1 MLFLALQSL
10 DLFVRDF
17 LLDCFLRV
25 ESRGDWRRMKVGLI
39 GHRGAGKTTIFNMLT
54 GLQAQTG
61 GFGGKE
67 ELHLGVIK
75 VPDPRI
81 DKLSAIFKP
90 KKTTYA
96 EIRFS
101 DFPPSED
108 ENLKSNQ
115 ALVAQ
120 MREVDAITLVLRNFG
135 ADAKPLRE
143 LNDHMTEMI
152 LADLAVVENRRSR
165 LKKEKARPQ
174 EEALLA
180 RCAEALENEQ
190 SLRALS
196 FSADEENLASGFGF
210 LSRKP
215 LLVIFNQPEEQ
226 AGKPL
231 EAAHR
236 RELDD
241 RGLQGLA
248 LAGKVEMEIAQLDE
262 GDRVAFLKEIGI
274 DEPARE
280 RFIRAS
286 YALLNLISFF
296 TAGEDEV
303 RAWTIT
309 LGTVAK
315 KAAGKIH
322 SDIER
327 GFIRAE
333 VIAYDEFIVYGS
345 EAKCREAGKL
355 RLEGKDYPV
364 KDADIIHFRFAV

>member
-1 MLFLALQSL
+1 
-10 DLFVRDF
+10 
-17 LLDCFLRV
+17 
-25 ESRGDWRRMKVGLI
+25 MKVGLI

-67 ELHLGVIK
+67 EIHLGVIK
-75 VPDPRI
+75 VPDARI

-96 EIRFS
+96 EIRFT
-101 DFPPSED
+101 DFPPSEGE

-115 ALVAQ
+115 AMVAQ
-120 MREVDAITLVLRNFG
+120 MREVDAITLVLRDFG
-135 ADAKPLRE
+135 ADAKPIKE
-143 LNDHMTEMI
+143 LTDLMTEMI

-174 EEALLA
+174 EEVLLA
-180 RCAEALENEQ
+180 RCADALENEQ

-196 FSADEENLASGFGF
+196 FSTDEESLASGFGF

-215 LLVIFNQPEEQ
+215 LLVIFNEPEEQ

-231 EAAHR
+231 DPAYQQELNR
-236 RELDD
+236 RS
-241 RGLQGLA
+241 LQGLA

-262 GDRVAFLKEIGI
+262 NDRVGFLKEIGI

-309 LGTVAK
+309 QGTVAK

-333 VIAYDEFIVYGS
+333 VVAYEDFIVYGS
-345 EAKCREAGKL
+345 EAKCKEAGKL
-355 RLEGKDYPV
+355 RLEGKEYLV

>member
-1 MLFLALQSL
+1 
-10 DLFVRDF
+10 
-17 LLDCFLRV
+17 
-25 ESRGDWRRMKVGLI
+25 MKVGLI

-67 ELHLGVIK
+67 EIHLGVIK
-75 VPDPRI
+75 VPDARI
-81 DKLSAIFKP
+81 DKLSQIFKP

-96 EIRFS
+96 EIRFT
-101 DFPPSED
+101 DFPPSEGE

-115 ALVAQ
+115 ALVTQ
-120 MREVDAITLVLRNFG
+120 MREVDAITLVLRDFG
-135 ADAKPLRE
+135 AGANPIKE
-143 LNDHMTEMI
+143 LNDLMTEMI

-174 EEALLA
+174 EEALLD
-180 RCAEALENEQ
+180 RCSEALENEV
-190 SLRALS
+190 SLRTLS

-215 LLVIFNQPEEQ
+215 VLVIFNQSEEQ
-226 AGKPL
+226 AGQSL
-231 EAAHR
+231 SSSYQE
-236 RELDD
+236 ELD
-241 RGLQGLA
+241 RRQLQGLA

-262 GDRVAFLKEIGI
+262 NDRTAFLREIGI
-274 DEPARE
+274 EEPARE

-296 TAGEDEV
+296 TTGEDEV

-309 LGTVAK
+309 QGAVAR

-333 VIAYDEFIVYGS
+333 VAPYDEFVIYGS
-345 EAKCREAGKL
+345 DAKCKEAGKL
-355 RLEGKDYPV
+355 RLEGKDYLV
-364 KDADIIHFRFAV
+364 KDGDIIHFRFAV